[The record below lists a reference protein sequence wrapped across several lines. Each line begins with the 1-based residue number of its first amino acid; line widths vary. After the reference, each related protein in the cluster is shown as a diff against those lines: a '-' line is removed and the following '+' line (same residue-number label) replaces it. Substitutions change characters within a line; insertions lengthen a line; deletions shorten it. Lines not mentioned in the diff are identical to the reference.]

1 MIRFT
6 SKQLLLW
13 PDVEHSTL
21 VSGRLGDDDVLCE
34 AVYVPAVESQVGP
47 PRQVDLAEV
56 MGVAPGGV
64 IQPGVKAVLPSMNV
78 TQNPKVYFGFP
89 G

>member
-1 MIRFT
+1 M
-6 SKQLLLW
+6 
-13 PDVEHSTL
+13 EHSTL
-21 VSGRLGDDDVLCE
+21 VSRRLGDDDVLCE

-78 TQNPKVYFGFP
+78 TQYPKVYFGFP

>member
-1 MIRFT
+1 M
-6 SKQLLLW
+6 
-13 PDVEHSTL
+13 EHSTL
-21 VSGRLGDDDVLCE
+21 VSGRLGDDDGLRE
-34 AVYVPAVESQVGP
+34 AVDVPAVESQVGP

-64 IQPGVKAVLPSMNV
+64 VQPSVKAVFPSMNI